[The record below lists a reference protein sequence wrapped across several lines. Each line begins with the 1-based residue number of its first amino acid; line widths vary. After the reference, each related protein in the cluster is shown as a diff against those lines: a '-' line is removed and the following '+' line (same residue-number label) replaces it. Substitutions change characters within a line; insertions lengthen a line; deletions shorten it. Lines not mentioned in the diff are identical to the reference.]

1 MTPLLA
7 SLTRREEEVLR
18 ELSRDGATNKDIA
31 RRLGIRE
38 GTVAA
43 HIAEAMR
50 RTGAATRTEL
60 VILLIRAGE
69 AVG

>member
-7 SLTRREEEVLR
+7 SLTSREEEVLR

-43 HIAEAMR
+43 HIAEALR
-50 RTGAATRTEL
+50 
-60 VILLIRAGE
+60 
-69 AVG
+69 